1 MCRRFGK
8 NIFQIRYSL
17 SLYENIEIRFKRPVS
32 GYLTRQLSFLL
43 NSYVYHSE
51 GEDTDNPGIL
61 IPRYKALGRTA
72 PNGEVYPT
80 TFTGKPSEDDLVP
93 VRSIVT
99 KRKGD
104 LNTITPDLIGIY
116 KFKDLTDGSAL
127 GISLATSLTESI
139 TQEILGLKHGGH
151 ERVLDKTGYLKAPKA
166 CTFREEGKFIY
177 LKVRGKELK
186 YPRPSN
192 LVTLGK
198 DKFEEGEN
206 VCCAYVTSSP
216 IMIPRSL
223 IKVIN
228 AKAGKALR
236 YYEKDDIITS
246 DCYAF
251 EDGTIHYVETKE
263 GYIDVVIGNRHYVH
277 EPRCMYYFPEGAEV
291 KKFDRICSGVV
302 NMNHVIAELG
312 TNINDIYTIFR
323 KQFYSLTDSDFISKG
338 VTSPGSTQEEIIEL
352 VYTGLTKTDY
362 NPNTSKIDQIQYL
375 GVQNSILNGNSF
387 YTMLSYGYGARIVN
401 KAIKGDINLSDDII
415 TNTVLGLLLNDKL
428 DNK

>member
-127 GISLATSLTESI
+127 GISFATSLTEST

-206 VCCAYVTSSP
+206 VCCAYITSSP
-216 IMIPRSL
+216 IMRLRSL
-223 IKVIN
+223 LKVIN

-236 YYEKDDIITS
+236 YYEKDDIICEEKNEKN
-246 DCYAF
+246 D
-251 EDGTIHYVETKE
+251 EKIVVEKE
-263 GYIDVVIGNRHYVH
+263 GITPDGKGVDII
-277 EPRCMYYFPEGAEV
+277 V
-291 KKFDRICSGVV
+291 KK
-302 NMNHVIAELG
+302 
-312 TNINDIYTIFR
+312 INLMKIPD
-323 KQFYSLTDSDFISKG
+323 DSDKG
-338 VTSPGSTQEEIIEL
+338 FVLNIKYKKNGKIY
-352 VYTGLTKTDY
+352 VD
-362 NPNTSKIDQIQYL
+362 NFDTSKEN
-375 GVQNSILNGNSF
+375 VPS
-387 YTMLSYGYGARIVN
+387 
-401 KAIKGDINLSDDII
+401 
-415 TNTVLGLLLNDKL
+415 DKL
-428 DNK
+428 VKYYESFIRKNFKGIEYEDEMSFE